1 MAYHVVDLLEID
13 AHPKHECDRRSL
25 KRVLPLEHI
34 GLSRY
39 LAQPGEQ
46 IPQEYHYHDTQEEVL
61 YVVRG
66 EMRVETPEGEFTVG
80 PDQVFVAEPNDP
92 HRAFNS
98 EDAEEELLVIAIGG
112 PNILDGHSYR
122 AGDELPQS

>member
-1 MAYHVVDLLEID
+1 MAYHVVDLMEID
-13 AHPKHECDRRSL
+13 AHPEHECDRRSL

-39 LAQPGEQ
+39 QAQPGEQ

-61 YVVRG
+61 YVVR
-66 EMRVETPEGEFTVG
+66 EFTVG
-80 PDQVFVAEPNDP
+80 PDEVFVAEANDP
-92 HRAFNS
+92 HRAFNP
-98 EDAEEELLVIAIGG
+98 EDADEELLVIAIGG

-122 AGDELPQS
+122 AGDELPEA